1 VAGGAPGLF
10 LLKLLVTPTLIG
22 AASLAGRRWGQG
34 VGGVIVALPLTSG
47 PIAFF
52 LVLEHGPGFAAGAAL
67 GSLAG
72 ALAQGV
78 FCLGYA
84 ALAFRGGWPAAFA
97 VGALAFAAAGAA
109 LQALALPLWP
119 LTALVMGGLGVA
131 MLLMPRGAEARRP
144 SPPPRWDI
152 PARMVVATALVLA
165 LTAAAATL
173 GSRLSGL
180 LATFPVY
187 AGILAVFAHGQDGPG
202 PATRAL
208 RGLLAGLFGFGAF
221 FVVLA
226 ALIERAGT
234 LRAFAAALAVTLVL
248 QGAALWAVRPAS
260 EPGAAPTRRG
270 RPPSSLS

>member
-1 VAGGAPGLF
+1 MTGGAPGLF

-97 VGALAFAAAGAA
+97 GGALAFAAAGAA

-187 AGILAVFAHGQDGPG
+187 AGILAVFAHGQDGAG

-226 ALIERAGT
+226 ALIERTGT

-248 QGAALWAVRPAS
+248 QGAALWGVRPAS
-260 EPGAAPTRRG
+260 GPGAAPTR
-270 RPPSSLS
+270 

>member
-1 VAGGAPGLF
+1 
-10 LLKLLVTPTLIG
+10 
-22 AASLAGRRWGQG
+22 

-47 PIAFF
+47 PVAFF
-52 LVLEHGPGFAAGAAL
+52 LVLEHGPAFAAGASL

-72 ALAQGV
+72 ALAQGA

-84 ALAFRGGWPAAFA
+84 ALAFRGGWPVAFA
-97 VGALAFAAAGAA
+97 GGALAFAAVGVAV
-109 LQALALPLWP
+109 QRLALSLVP
-119 LTALVMGGLGVA
+119 LTAVVMGGLGLA
-131 MLLMPRGAEARRP
+131 LLLMPRGAEAPRP
-144 SPPPRWDI
+144 GPPPRWDI

-173 GSRLSGL
+173 GARLSGL

-226 ALIERAGT
+226 ALIERVGMV
-234 LRAFAAALAVTLVL
+234 RAFAAALAVTLAL
-248 QGAALWAVRPAS
+248 QGAAVWAVRPAQ
-260 EPGAAPTRRG
+260 RG
-270 RPPSSLS
+270 D

>member
-1 VAGGAPGLF
+1 MSVGASGLLF
-10 LLKLLVTPTLIG
+10 LKLFVTPTLIG

-52 LVLEHGPGFAAGAAL
+52 LVLEHGAAFAAGAAL

-72 ALAQGV
+72 ALAQGA

-84 ALAFRGGWPAAFA
+84 ALAFRYGWPVAFA
-97 VGALAFAAAGAA
+97 GGALAFAAAGAA
-109 LQALALPLWP
+109 LQALALPLVP
-119 LTALVMGGLGVA
+119 LTAVVMGGLGLA
-131 MLLMPRGAEARRP
+131 MLVMPRGAEARRP
-144 SPPPRWDI
+144 SPRWDI

-165 LTAAAATL
+165 LTAAAATI

-187 AGILAVFAHGQDGPG
+187 AGILAVFAHGQAGPG

-226 ALIERAGT
+226 ALIERGGMI
-234 LRAFAAALAVTLVL
+234 RAFGAALVVTLVL
-248 QGAALWAVRPAS
+248 QGAALWMVRPAPP
-260 EPGAAPTRRG
+260 PGAAPTR
-270 RPPSSLS
+270 

>member
-1 VAGGAPGLF
+1 MSGGAPGLL

-52 LVLEHGPGFAAGAAL
+52 LVLEHGAGFAAGAAL

-72 ALAQGV
+72 ALAQGA

-84 ALAFRGGWPAAFA
+84 ALAFRSGWPVAF
-97 VGALAFAAAGAA
+97 VGGALAFAAVGAA
-109 LQALALPLWP
+109 LQALTLPLAP
-119 LTALVMGGLGVA
+119 LTAIVMGGLGLA
-131 MLLMPRGAEARRP
+131 MLRMPRGAEARRP
-144 SPPPRWDI
+144 SPPARWDI
-152 PARMVVATALVLA
+152 PARMVVATTLVLV

-173 GSRLSGL
+173 GARLSGL

-187 AGILAVFAHGQDGPG
+187 AGILAVFAHAQDGPG

-226 ALIERAGT
+226 ALIERVGMV
-234 LRAFAAALAVTLVL
+234 RAFGAALAVTLVL
-248 QGAALWAVRPAS
+248 QGAALWVVR
-260 EPGAAPTRRG
+260 PGAAPTR
-270 RPPSSLS
+270 

>member
-1 VAGGAPGLF
+1 
-10 LLKLLVTPTLIG
+10 
-22 AASLAGRRWGQG
+22 

-52 LVLEHGPGFAAGAAL
+52 LVLEHGPAFAAGASL

-72 ALAQGV
+72 ALAQGA

-84 ALAFRGGWPAAFA
+84 ALVFRGGWPVAFA
-97 VGALAFAAAGAA
+97 GGALAFAIVGGA
-109 LQALALPLWP
+109 LQRLAPSLVP
-119 LTALVMGGLGVA
+119 LTALVMSGLALA
-131 MLLMPRGAEARRP
+131 MLLMPRGAEVRRP

-187 AGILAVFAHGQDGPG
+187 AGILAIFAHRQDGPG
-202 PATRAL
+202 PATLAL

-226 ALIERAGT
+226 ALIERMGII
-234 LRAFAAALAVTLVL
+234 RAFAAALAVTLAL
-248 QGAALWAVRPAS
+248 QGAALWVMRPARA
-260 EPGAAPTRRG
+260 PGAAPTR
-270 RPPSSLS
+270 

>member
-1 VAGGAPGLF
+1 MSGGTPGLF
-10 LLKLLVTPTLIG
+10 LLKLLVTPVLIG
-22 AASLAGRRWGQG
+22 GASLAGRRWGQG

-52 LVLEHGPGFAAGAAL
+52 LVLEHGPAFAAGASL

-72 ALAQGV
+72 ALAQGA

-84 ALAFRGGWPAAFA
+84 ALAFRRDWPVAFLGGT
-97 VGALAFAAAGAA
+97 LAFAAAGAA
-109 LQALALPLWP
+109 LQALALSLWP
-119 LTALVMGGLGVA
+119 LTAVAMAGLGLS
-131 MLLMPRGAEARRP
+131 MLLMPHGAEARRP
-144 SPPPRWDI
+144 RLPPRWDI
-152 PARMVVATALVLA
+152 PARMVVATTLVVA

-226 ALIERAGT
+226 AFIERAG
-234 LRAFAAALAVTLVL
+234 LVRAFAAALAVTLVL
-248 QGAALWAVRPAS
+248 QAVALWIVRRAS
-260 EPGAAPTRRG
+260 EPGAAPTR
-270 RPPSSLS
+270 

>member
-1 VAGGAPGLF
+1 MSGGVPGLL

-52 LVLEHGPGFAAGAAL
+52 LALEHGPAFAAGASL

-72 ALAQGV
+72 ALAQGA

-84 ALAFRGGWPAAFA
+84 ALAVRGGWPVAFA
-97 VGALAFAAAGAA
+97 GGALAFGVVGVA
-109 LQALALPLWP
+109 LQLLALSLGP
-119 LTALVMGGLGVA
+119 LTAIVMGGLALA
-131 MLLMPRGAEARRP
+131 MLLMPPGEEVRRQG
-144 SPPPRWDI
+144 PPPRWDV
-152 PARMVVATALVLA
+152 PARMVVATALVIA

-226 ALIERAGT
+226 PLIEGAGMA
-234 LRAFAAALAVTLVL
+234 RAFAAACAVTLAL
-248 QGAALWAVRPAS
+248 QGAALWAVR
-260 EPGAAPTRRG
+260 
-270 RPPSSLS
+270 RPHR

>member
-1 VAGGAPGLF
+1 VSGGAPGLL

-52 LVLEHGPGFAAGAAL
+52 LVLEHGPVFAAGASL

-72 ALAQGV
+72 ALAQGA

-84 ALAFRGGWPAAFA
+84 ALAPRAGWPVAFGG
-97 VGALAFAAAGAA
+97 GALAFAAAGAA
-109 LQALALPLWP
+109 LQALALPLEP
-119 LTALVMGGLGVA
+119 LTAVVMGGLGLA

-226 ALIERAGT
+226 ALIQRVGMV
-234 LRAFAAALAVTLVL
+234 RAFAAALAVTLVL
-248 QGAALWAVRPAS
+248 QGIALWLVR
-260 EPGAAPTRRG
+260 PGAAPTR
-270 RPPSSLS
+270 

>member
-1 VAGGAPGLF
+1 
-10 LLKLLVTPTLIG
+10 
-22 AASLAGRRWGQG
+22 

-47 PIAFF
+47 PVAFF
-52 LVLEHGPGFAAGAAL
+52 LVLEHGPAFAAGASL

-84 ALAFRGGWPAAFA
+84 ALASRGGWLVAFA
-97 VGALAFAAAGAA
+97 GGTLAFAATGLA
-109 LQALALPLWP
+109 LQRLALPLGP
-119 LTALVMGGLGVA
+119 LAALVTVGLALA
-131 MLLMPRGAEARRP
+131 MLAMPRGEEARRP
-144 SPPPRWDI
+144 GPPPRWDI
-152 PARMVVATALVLA
+152 PARMVVATTLVLA

-187 AGILAVFAHGQDGPG
+187 AGILAVFAHRQDGPR

-221 FVVLA
+221 FAVLA
-226 ALIERAGT
+226 ALIERGGVI
-234 LRAFAAALAVTLVL
+234 RAFGAALAVTLAL
-248 QGAALWAVRPAS
+248 QAAALRLVR
-260 EPGAAPTRRG
+260 EPPTG
-270 RPPSSLS
+270 D